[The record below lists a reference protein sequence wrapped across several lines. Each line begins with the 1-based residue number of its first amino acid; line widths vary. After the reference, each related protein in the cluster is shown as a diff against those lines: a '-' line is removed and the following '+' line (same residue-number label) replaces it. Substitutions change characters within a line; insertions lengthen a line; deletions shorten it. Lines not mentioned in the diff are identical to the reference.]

1 MCRFFEYTAFLIH
14 THTPAFPAGV
24 APSALTSSNTAT
36 KENRAFYYD
45 ARGRVVQQA
54 RTNAQGGTA
63 TETLSYT
70 YSGPKRTNTGWQY
83 DNHGNLTA
91 DPQAGLSV
99 AWNAIDL
106 PRTLTS
112 GSAGT
117 SRAYLADGTLAQIY
131 DGSTTRLYLGDLVF
145 TRTGTS
151 GTPALESAGWEG
163 GRLLNGSG
171 TGNVLYYVTDHLG
184 STRVVKD
191 GSGTIRQRFDYYPYG
206 TVSRVYTS
214 SSTTDSSEKRYR
226 FGGKEIA
233 GSALTE
239 LGGTGAAPA
248 APYLDFGARLYSP
261 RAATWLS
268 VDPIAEKYYGISPF
282 VYCAASPLNLV
293 DPTGESTFVFYDN
306 KTGKYIVFGG
316 ELNNDY
322 NIYEYFPDENGEYT
336 ISGGS
341 IGRTLTPTSF
351 FHSEYNVWEG
361 IIDPSDQSGIDF
373 LNRMINDNGMP
384 KYGLVNYMD
393 HARTG
398 HEYDFKVGGEMYRG
412 MPIGYGIYASA
423 RDIGN
428 YVAGYYAAANGIPWR
443 AARFA
448 FDLYQGTEEGISTQ
462 NAQYLGWTEGNMLSG
477 LRKGLNV
484 FSSYVGGMYFDSKAL
499 IVNSIIWRIKTLR
512 EK

>member
-1 MCRFFEYTAFLIH
+1 MSDSKMCMSI
-14 THTPAFPAGV
+14 
-24 APSALTSSNTAT
+24 
-36 KENRAFYYD
+36 K
-45 ARGRVVQQA
+45 
-54 RTNAQGGTA
+54 
-63 TETLSYT
+63 
-70 YSGPKRTNTGWQY
+70 
-83 DNHGNLTA
+83 
-91 DPQAGLSV
+91 
-99 AWNAIDL
+99 
-106 PRTLTS
+106 
-112 GSAGT
+112 
-117 SRAYLADGTLAQIY
+117 LADGTLAQVG

-351 FHSEYNVWEG
+351 FHSEYNVWDG

-398 HEYDFKVGGEMYRG
+398 HEYILRLEGKC
-412 MPIGYGIYASA
+412 I
-423 RDIGN
+423 
-428 YVAGYYAAANGIPWR
+428 AGC
-443 AARFA
+443 
-448 FDLYQGTEEGISTQ
+448 Q
-462 NAQYLGWTEGNMLSG
+462 
-477 LRKGLNV
+477 
-484 FSSYVGGMYFDSKAL
+484 
-499 IVNSIIWRIKTLR
+499 
-512 EK
+512 

>member
-112 GSAGT
+112 STAGT

-239 LGGTGAAPA
+239 LGDTGAAPA

-268 VDPIAEKYYGISPF
+268 VDPRAEKYYGYSPYA
-282 VYCAASPLNLV
+282 YCAASPMNLV
-293 DPTGESTFVFYDN
+293 DPTGKSWYFSLSNGAFVDYIFDDDDFIYLLTDDQINEANGDPLLLQGYRDLDRFSNSYGQMALDGTLSAAVAENVLKDLFNRANHSTEDLRGNRFITNISVAVDMQNRYPVAESTSSRITLYPLSGHYWNGYDIISTMAHEIGHILDWRSGLLNNSLYNKKPGYFEKIADAFAKEHWSYGYISNN
-306 KTGKYIVFGG
+306 KTR
-316 ELNNDY
+316 E
-322 NIYEYFPDENGEYT
+322 YEE
-336 ISGGS
+336 
-341 IGRTLTPTSF
+341 
-351 FHSEYNVWEG
+351 
-361 IIDPSDQSGIDF
+361 
-373 LNRMINDNGMP
+373 
-384 KYGLVNYMD
+384 
-393 HARTG
+393 HAR
-398 HEYDFKVGGEMYRG
+398 
-412 MPIGYGIYASA
+412 IYG
-423 RDIGN
+423 
-428 YVAGYYAAANGIPWR
+428 
-443 AARFA
+443 F
-448 FDLYQGTEEGISTQ
+448 
-462 NAQYLGWTEGNMLSG
+462 
-477 LRKGLNV
+477 
-484 FSSYVGGMYFDSKAL
+484 
-499 IVNSIIWRIKTLR
+499 
-512 EK
+512 